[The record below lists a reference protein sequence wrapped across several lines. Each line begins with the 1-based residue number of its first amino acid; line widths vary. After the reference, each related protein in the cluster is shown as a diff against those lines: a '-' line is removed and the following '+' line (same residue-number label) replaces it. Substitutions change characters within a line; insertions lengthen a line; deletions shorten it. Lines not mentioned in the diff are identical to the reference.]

1 MMHEYASE
9 YTSGIGY
16 VRYAHRLKQE
26 RRKVRL
32 GGRKYKE
39 PTPASLHVTKGGF
52 DHTRECIT

>member
-16 VRYAHRLKQE
+16 VRYAQRLKQE

-39 PTPASLHVTKGGF
+39 PAPALSM
-52 DHTRECIT
+52 